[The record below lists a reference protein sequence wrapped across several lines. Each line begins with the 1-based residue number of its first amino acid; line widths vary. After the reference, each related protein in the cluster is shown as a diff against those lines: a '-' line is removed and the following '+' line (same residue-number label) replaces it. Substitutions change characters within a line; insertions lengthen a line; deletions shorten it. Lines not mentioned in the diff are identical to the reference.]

1 MTFKEFIKIEE
12 KLGHPNWGGDRRR
25 GVRDMVKLYSPKATQ
40 PFTGVHKL
48 DAKHKKSQISIF
60 HK

>member
-25 GVRDMVKLYSPKATQ
+25 GVRDLSLI
-40 PFTGVHKL
+40 H
-48 DAKHKKSQISIF
+48 I
-60 HK
+60 